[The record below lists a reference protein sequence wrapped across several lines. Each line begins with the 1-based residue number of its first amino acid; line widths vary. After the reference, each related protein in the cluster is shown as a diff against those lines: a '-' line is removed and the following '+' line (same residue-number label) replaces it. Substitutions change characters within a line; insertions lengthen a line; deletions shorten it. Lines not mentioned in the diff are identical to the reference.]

1 MKTRTYCASGFI
13 FSLAIAAAACG
24 GEKKPAESPEI
35 NAGITETSMQED
47 MPPPPAKEGDVA
59 APAETTE
66 GPGAA
71 GGMMKLSAMK
81 LTPVKKSK
89 TDKPIEVKDDGSVL
103 IDGKP
108 AATIKGDQ
116 VDSSGGTSMLTIGVD
131 GSLVGNGVKAG
142 YKFEGDD
149 LVHESGMKL
158 SVAEDGTITASKDG
172 KSEPVAM
179 TEGGAATAKRAAL
192 VAAVLWMTIPT
203 TITGDAKA
211 KPTTNAAGADAKP
224 KTNAAGADAKPTK

>member
-1 MKTRTYCASGFI
+1 MKSRLI
-13 FSLAIAAAACG
+13 LAPVFVLAFVAAACG
-24 GEKKPAESPEI
+24 GDKKPAESPES
-35 NAGITETSMQED
+35 NAGITETSATKED
-47 MPPPPAKEGDVA
+47 MPPPPAKEGDVPEA
-59 APAETTE
+59 QAKDE

-71 GGMMKLSAMK
+71 GGMMKLAAMK
-81 LTPVKKSK
+81 LTPVKKGK
-89 TDKPIEVKDDGSVL
+89 TDKAVEVKDDGSVL

-116 VDSSGGTSMLTIGVD
+116 VDSTGGTSMLTIGVD
-131 GSLVGNGVKAG
+131 GSLVGNGVQPG

-158 SVAEDGTITASKDG
+158 SVGDDGTITATKDG
-172 KSEPVAM
+172 KSEPVVK

-203 TITGDAKA
+203 TVGGDAKG
-211 KPTTNAAGADAKP
+211 PSTTKP
-224 KTNAAGADAKPTK
+224 KK

>member
-1 MKTRTYCASGFI
+1 MKTRLFLASCLVL
-13 FSLAIAAAACG
+13 SLAAAACG
-24 GEKKPAESPEI
+24 GDKKPAESPES
-35 NAGITETSMQED
+35 NAGITETSAKED

-59 APAETTE
+59 AADVADAKKAE

-71 GGMMKLSAMK
+71 GGMMKLAAMK
-81 LTPVKKSK
+81 LTPVKKGK
-89 TDKPIEVKDDGSVL
+89 TDKPVEVKEDGSVL

-108 AATIKGDQ
+108 AAKIKGDQ

-142 YKFEGDD
+142 YKFEGDE

-158 SVAEDGTITASKDG
+158 TVGDDGTITATKDG
-172 KSEPVAM
+172 KSEAIVK

-192 VAAVLWMTIPT
+192 VATVLWLTIPT
-203 TITGDAKA
+203 TLAGDKA
-211 KPTTNAAGADAKP
+211 TTNTAGGGKDAKP
-224 KTNAAGADAKPTK
+224 AAAKPAKK

>member
-1 MKTRTYCASGFI
+1 MKTRLFLASCI
-13 FSLAIAAAACG
+13 VLSLAAAACG
-24 GEKKPAESPEI
+24 GDKKPAESPES
-35 NAGITETSMQED
+35 NAGITETSSKED

-59 APAETTE
+59 AAPAEATTE

-71 GGMMKLSAMK
+71 GGMMKLAAMK
-81 LTPVKKSK
+81 LTPVKKGK
-89 TDKPIEVKDDGSVL
+89 TDKPVEVKDDGSVL

-108 AATIKGDQ
+108 AAKIKGDQ

-142 YKFEGDD
+142 YKFEGDE
-149 LVHESGMKL
+149 LVHESGLKL
-158 SVAEDGTITASKDG
+158 TVGDDGTITATKDG
-172 KSEPVAM
+172 KSEPVVK

-203 TITGDAKA
+203 TVAGDAKA
-211 KPTTNAAGADAKP
+211 TTNATGAAKP
-224 KTNAAGADAKPTK
+224 AAAKK